1 MKDEE
6 QQLEEIEASHTLG
19 GAGEVARG
27 DASGR
32 VRCYSF
38 SRTRHTSHQGAW
50 EKGKAVCVC
59 VCVCEVICACR
70 MTGCFLQP

>member
-27 DASGR
+27 DASGEG
-32 VRCYSF
+32 VDA
-38 SRTRHTSHQGAW
+38 TRFPEHGTPRIK
-50 EKGKAVCVC
+50 ERGKKERQCVCVC
-59 VCVCEVICACR
+59 VCV
-70 MTGCFLQP
+70 